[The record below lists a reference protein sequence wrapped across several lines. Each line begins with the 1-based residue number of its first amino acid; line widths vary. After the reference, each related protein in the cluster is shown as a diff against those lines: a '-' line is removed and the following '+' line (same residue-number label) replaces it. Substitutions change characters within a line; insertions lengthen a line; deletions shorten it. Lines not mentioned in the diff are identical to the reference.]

1 MDRPTKTPA
10 AGSRSAGSPA
20 AGSSAAGSPAAGEA
34 ASRLRYGRLTAV
46 GGAALVTCVALLSAL
61 GLLPSGGEPAY
72 ADPPAGIALESAVP
86 ASGQKSVQ
94 KSESKTG
101 AKAESKAES
110 QSGASPSDSVSSST
124 DAAERAGSDPGSA
137 EAAKR
142 SGAGTGATRP
152 DAASGKRSASKASAT
167 LPADSGTGRRAVFS
181 QSEQQ
186 VWIVGADGE
195 VRRTYLVSGS
205 VYDNLEPGTYEVWS
219 RSENAVGIED
229 SGTMKYFVRF
239 TRGPSGAAIGFHDI
253 PVKDGELLQSF
264 ADLGTAQSHG
274 CIRQKRSDA
283 RAMWRF
289 AGLGTTVVV
298 TA

>member
-1 MDRPTKTPA
+1 MDRPTKPPV
-10 AGSRSAGSPA
+10 AGSPA
-20 AGSSAAGSPAAGEA
+20 AEEIAP
-34 ASRLRYGRLTAV
+34 RLRYGRLTAV

-61 GLLPSGGEPAY
+61 GLLPTGGEPAY
-72 ADPPAGIALESAVP
+72 ADPPAGIALENAVP
-86 ASGQKSVQ
+86 ASEPASGP
-94 KSESKTG
+94 T
-101 AKAESKAES
+101 
-110 QSGASPSDSVSSST
+110 SGASPSTSAPSST
-124 DAAERAGSDPGSA
+124 EAAERAGSKQRGSA
-137 EAAKR
+137 ETAQ
-142 SGAGTGATRP
+142 GARNGGR
-152 DAASGKRSASKASAT
+152 AASSEEAAGARSASKASAA

-181 QSEQQ
+181 QSEQR

-195 VRRTYLVSGS
+195 VRRTYPVSGS